1 MRLITIAAA
10 LCLLPLFLNA
20 QRMGETLF
28 KTPYLQ
34 GPSAAL
40 EPSYTT
46 YSIQI
51 TGYTAALINA
61 GVTSKSLM
69 DKCEL
74 LNYKRV
80 PKGGHFNINLK
91 LGRFSLTSSSTKKEV
106 TEKKGRDGKI
116 SKITSYW
123 KEVRYRLPI
132 SMKVEDMAGNIISEE
147 VIGTDEILYK
157 FKNGKNNFTSIS
169 ALNEAW
175 KTKYTSLVNS
185 FYRKNLNESTNALVK
200 RFRNQYDYQIN
211 EESSFLEYP
220 KGKKVENAAEWE
232 IKAATAVNKLQ
243 SIKADEPVNQILAD
257 LEGPVSY
264 WKDQKE
270 NYDPTNKKEQKYYHA
285 AAFNLAVVHLLAE
298 DYAKAE
304 EYAIDCKTRVK
315 WNSYRP
321 ETLLKRINELKQMA
335 ANAPEG
341 SLHFPLRDLSEAT
354 PPEGI
359 AYVQAV
365 AAPKPTVYDSLAGYV
380 LKENAKIEGVF
391 LIPQNG
397 SFRLRKSG
405 GSGFYSTEGQRID
418 IHPDF
423 VTEINYN
430 GARYLSQELN
440 DTGGG
445 KRANFLQVLEDGP
458 KMMLLRAVDFYG
470 NSNAEGNH
478 YLQKPGEK
486 RVTLEFTNPRWLNWR
501 GAFSKFFEDCP
512 GLYNAIK
519 LGEYERN
526 IRRIRDA
533 IQLYNNEDCG

>member
-10 LCLLPLFLNA
+10 LCILPLLLPA
-20 QRMGETLF
+20 QRMGETPF
-28 KTPYLQ
+28 KTLYLQ
-34 GPSAAL
+34 APSSTLATT
-40 EPSYTT
+40 YTT
-46 YSIQI
+46 YSVQI
-51 TGYTAALINA
+51 TGYTAALTNA
-61 GVTSKSLM
+61 GVTSKSLI

-74 LNYKRV
+74 LNYKKV
-80 PKGGHFNINLK
+80 PKGGHFNINLV
-91 LGRFSLTSSSTKKEV
+91 LGRFSLTSSSTKKET
-106 TEKKGRDGKI
+106 TEKKGRDGKV
-116 SKITSYW
+116 KTITTYW
-123 KEVRYRLPI
+123 KEVRYRLPV
-132 SMKVEDMAGNIISEE
+132 SMKVEDMEGNIISEE
-147 VIGTDEILYK
+147 VIGTDEILYR
-157 FKNGKNNFTSIS
+157 FKNGKSNFSSIS

-185 FYRKNLNESTNALVK
+185 FYRQNLNESTNALIK
-200 RFRNQYDYQIN
+200 QFRKQYDYQII
-211 EESSFLEYP
+211 EESSFLEFP
-220 KGKKVENAAEWE
+220 KGKKVDNATEWE
-232 IKAATAVNKLQ
+232 LKAVSAANTLQ
-243 SIKADEPVNQILAD
+243 GIKADEPLTQLLTE
-257 LEGPVSY
+257 LEGPISF
-264 WKDQKE
+264 WKNEKD

-285 AAFNLAVVHLLAE
+285 ATFNLAVAHLLAE
-298 DYAKAE
+298 DYSQAE

-315 WNSYRP
+315 WNTYRS
-321 ETLLKRINELKQMA
+321 EALLKRINQLKQLA
-335 ANAPEG
+335 SDAPEG

-359 AYVQAV
+359 SYVQAV

-405 GSGFYSTEGQRID
+405 GSRFYSTEGQRID

-445 KRANFLQVLEDGP
+445 KRANFLQVIEDGP

-470 NSNAEGNH
+470 NSNSAGNH

-512 GLYNAIK
+512 ELYNAIK
-519 LGEYERN
+519 LGEYERK
-526 IRRIRDA
+526 IRRIQDA
-533 IQLYNNEDCG
+533 IQFYNSEDCG